1 MRNLQFTMSNVD
13 GYTIYMHIGCL
24 NCPEFL
30 LPPILSNVKP
40 TSETPSLDNSTVL
53 NTRSCVGACPQSQV
67 GPLSARLCHRT
78 RPSWNC
84 RRFADTLDLYH
95 YPNFALPFQNT
106 FWISELLAVAKRY
119 SRSASDKYTG
129 IIEKPEVKTQA
140 HSSVQL
146 TAPCVPVSFQS
157 LLPTNKKL

>member
-1 MRNLQFTMSNVD
+1 MTTNCFYLQNWETSLLSLLQTPSLYCHGFMRNLQFTMSNVD

-53 NTRSCVGACPQSQV
+53 NTQSCVGACPQSQV

-84 RRFADTLDLYH
+84 RRFVDTLDQYH
-95 YPNFALPFQNT
+95 HPNFALPFQNT
-106 FWISELLAVAKRY
+106 FWISELLAVAKW
-119 SRSASDKYTG
+119 
-129 IIEKPEVKTQA
+129 
-140 HSSVQL
+140 
-146 TAPCVPVSFQS
+146 
-157 LLPTNKKL
+157 